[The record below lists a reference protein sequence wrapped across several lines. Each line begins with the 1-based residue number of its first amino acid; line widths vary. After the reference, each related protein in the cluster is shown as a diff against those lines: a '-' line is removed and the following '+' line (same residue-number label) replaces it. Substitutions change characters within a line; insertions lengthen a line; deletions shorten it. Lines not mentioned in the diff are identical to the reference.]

1 MRKEIYN
8 KLRDAVIDPT
18 NGWTSQ
24 DKNTLLI
31 DQNTTTDML
40 RMWILRDIEGKTEL
54 LIKDNLPD
62 IWNCVVLCIL
72 VLQIKVKVIVFNP
85 KNVNVIKDT
94 LGGYVTDILYPIN
107 VDGIVPDGVTIVEP
121 PSNGVNIESKDI
133 IIPPSVRLIREGSI
147 YKNNNILF
155 TVENPQ
161 ELISKKLKNI
171 QDYDVW
177 DLPQDLQE
185 AIIEQLP
192 IKERIRA
199 RVLNKEAAKGRVGPV
214 QDIKDYITLNC
225 GGEKEVAQPYAT
237 ILDTEPTEYLFKN
250 NISPDELFLCALNRW
265 ALTSLIA
272 EPGTIELYV
281 ATDIVGGK
289 WWNEIVEM
297 VKKMNVGII
306 LQFNEGILF
315 NEAQEAINQIGEY
328 CIDIHYTL
336 LPDID
341 GTVYIPNGVTVVN
354 SSDIKPDIPITVT
367 RINFPDSVTR
377 IEIISENFDFKTIT
391 LPKNLV
397 YIQSDAFS
405 NSGLTNITIP
415 DSVEYIGSYAFSGNK
430 ITKVNL
436 PKSLKILDT
445 HAFEQDTPEND
456 IPLDE
461 LVIPPGVGEIFE
473 STFVSYNIKNLV
485 VYQGVLKM
493 IENNNIS
500 ADTTITILPKS

>member
-1 MRKEIYN
+1 
-8 KLRDAVIDPT
+8 
-18 NGWTSQ
+18 
-24 DKNTLLI
+24 
-31 DQNTTTDML
+31 
-40 RMWILRDIEGKTEL
+40 EL

-281 ATDIVGGK
+281 ATGIVGGK

-328 CIDIHYTL
+328 CID
-336 LPDID
+336 
-341 GTVYIPNGVTVVN
+341 
-354 SSDIKPDIPITVT
+354 
-367 RINFPDSVTR
+367 
-377 IEIISENFDFKTIT
+377 
-391 LPKNLV
+391 
-397 YIQSDAFS
+397 
-405 NSGLTNITIP
+405 
-415 DSVEYIGSYAFSGNK
+415 
-430 ITKVNL
+430 
-436 PKSLKILDT
+436 
-445 HAFEQDTPEND
+445 
-456 IPLDE
+456 
-461 LVIPPGVGEIFE
+461 
-473 STFVSYNIKNLV
+473 
-485 VYQGVLKM
+485 
-493 IENNNIS
+493 
-500 ADTTITILPKS
+500 